1 MRTSAKTRRRWL
13 LIVLAALG
21 AGCTLGETRGDR
33 ERSHA
38 NRM

>member
-1 MRTSAKTRRRWL
+1 MRTPAKTRRHWL
-13 LIVLAALG
+13 LLVLAALG
-21 AGCTLGETRGDR
+21 TGCTLGETRGDR

>member
-1 MRTSAKTRRRWL
+1 MRTPAKVRRRWL

-21 AGCTLGETRGDR
+21 AGCTVGETRGDR